1 MLKKINLT
9 AGILLRTYF
18 INPTPLSL
26 NGIKA
31 TSLFLFHV
39 YPLPIF
45 VNASLWE
52 MSGVERHYFV
62 DTIPWKIYDRPLCFF
77 LKNIGSQCLALN
89 LWRKWFRERKVSQLS
104 LRGRCVMAHHTSS
117 MEDLCAPYFFHR
129 GSVRTIQLS
138 LSWLKLHF
146 GIPWWFFKIPV
157 LCAPSSPWKSLIWFA
172 SRKPWFWRNISVE
185 RCLLHR
191 ICFYKLGQ
199 KSSFKKFI

>member
-1 MLKKINLT
+1 LEKCHGANSPPIEKSPISSHFKHVKNMLKKINLT

-117 MEDLCAPYFFHR
+117 MEDLCAPYNLVSH
-129 GSVRTIQLS
+129 G
-138 LSWLKLHF
+138 
-146 GIPWWFFKIPV
+146 
-157 LCAPSSPWKSLIWFA
+157 
-172 SRKPWFWRNISVE
+172 
-185 RCLLHR
+185 
-191 ICFYKLGQ
+191 
-199 KSSFKKFI
+199 